1 MWRLKKIKKINFEIS
16 IPTKGL
22 QQGKKYT
29 VYIKDNASFIETLAM
44 VDKIEMETP
53 KESIFPINEGYIHNY
68 LQLFVNFEENSIYE
82 DVGIYAYGP
91 DENENMRKFNPIRD
105 NIEFNL
111 YPDSVIQLQ
120 PDVGC

>member
-1 MWRLKKIKKINFEIS
+1 LWRLKKIKKINFEIS

-29 VYIKDNASFIETLAM
+29 VYVKDNASFIETLAM
-44 VDKIEMETP
+44 VDKIEMEAP
-53 KESIFPINEGYIHNY
+53 KDTIFPINEGYIHNY
-68 LQLFVNFEENSIYE
+68 LQLFVNFEENSIY
-82 DVGIYAYGP
+82 DDGP
-91 DENENMRKFNPIRD
+91 DKNEIMRRFNPIRE